1 MVKEK
6 NSVGLSREFIIHPGE
21 TIAEILEDRDMTQR
35 ELAVRTGVTEKHIST
50 VINGQKNISAAFAR
64 KLEYALGIETSFW
77 MNLQANYDQ
86 ELIEF
91 EDVNNISDEEIGVL
105 KKLKEVINV
114 WVSYG
119 WLDAGANPAAMVL
132 DLRGIF
138 GISNLLDTPKIPYAT
153 AFRAQYKNNNVDPY
167 VLFAWQKMCEM
178 LTKNIDVADGIDIDR
193 LRNRIPE
200 IKHVMFLRANQI
212 QKKLTAIFSECG
224 IAFKIVPNF
233 TGAPVQGFIKETE
246 KGKIILCMTLRQKFA
261 DIFWFTLFHEIA
273 HILNGDA
280 RHGFLDFDS
289 VEDHIE
295 DRANSMA
302 GDFLINPKEYRMFLK
317 SEGYKRYIDIE
328 KFAETQNVRPYIVL
342 GRLMK
347 EEYIPYK
354 ARPKYDWT

>member
-132 DLRGIF
+132 DLRGILESVICWIHLKF
-138 GISNLLDTPKIPYAT
+138 LMLLHSVPSIKIT
-153 AFRAQYKNNNVDPY
+153 M
-167 VLFAWQKMCEM
+167 WIHMCY
-178 LTKNIDVADGIDIDR
+178 LHGRKCAR
-193 LRNRIPE
+193 CL
-200 IKHVMFLRANQI
+200 L
-212 QKKLTAIFSECG
+212 
-224 IAFKIVPNF
+224 KI
-233 TGAPVQGFIKETE
+233 
-246 KGKIILCMTLRQKFA
+246 
-261 DIFWFTLFHEIA
+261 
-273 HILNGDA
+273 
-280 RHGFLDFDS
+280 
-289 VEDHIE
+289 
-295 DRANSMA
+295 
-302 GDFLINPKEYRMFLK
+302 
-317 SEGYKRYIDIE
+317 
-328 KFAETQNVRPYIVL
+328 
-342 GRLMK
+342 
-347 EEYIPYK
+347 
-354 ARPKYDWT
+354 